1 MAGRPKGSKDP
12 NRRRILNPNGR
23 RIDFEGRQYN
33 KWIKNGYKLNRDG
46 TKLVIDKS
54 FTVTEMLQGLLE
66 DLKAKQHLYQ
76 IHRKLKILKL
86 GD

>member
-12 NRRRILNPNGR
+12 NRKRILNPNGR

-33 KWIKNGYKLNRDG
+33 KWIKNGYKLNRDE

-54 FTVTEMLQGLLE
+54 
-66 DLKAKQHLYQ
+66 YW
-76 IHRKLKILKL
+76 
-86 GD
+86 